1 MKRRAWIQT
10 GLGLG
15 LMAQGLAH
23 GSANGLAN
31 NSTQAAGGLHWQTT
45 TFTGLGTTLSIRAGH
60 ADHRV
65 VEAALARA
73 RDVVARVEDQMSLF
87 RSNSALQQL
96 NRDSVLR
103 NPPLDLLRVLEI
115 SQRMSA
121 QSRGAFDIT
130 VQPLWTLYAEAQKR
144 GRLPTSTEVQSARAR
159 VGWQHVQVSR
169 ERVSFAKAGMRITL
183 NGIAQGYASD
193 LVRAQLQQAGIAHA
207 LINTGEWSSLGRAE
221 GGRDWTLG
229 IADPHQADRL
239 MTRLRMRG
247 VCVATSADDQCSFTA
262 DRVHHH
268 IFNPETGDSPRDISS
283 VTVLAST
290 CTEADAL
297 TKVLFVAGYENAL
310 HTARTHHVEAMVVHK
325 NGQWQ
330 ATPSLSQHLHA

>member
-23 GSANGLAN
+23 SAAQ
-31 NSTQAAGGLHWQTT
+31 SSKQAATGLHWQTT
-45 TFTGLGTTLSIRAGH
+45 TFTGLGTTLSIRAAH
-60 ADHRV
+60 EDPQV
-65 VEAALARA
+65 VACALALARG
-73 RDVVARVEDQMSLF
+73 VVARVEDQMSLF
-87 RSNSALQQL
+87 RPYSALQQL
-96 NRDSVLR
+96 NRDNELR
-103 NPPLDLLRVLEI
+103 NPPADLLRVLEI
-115 SQRMSA
+115 SQRVSA
-121 QSRGAFDIT
+121 QSKGAFDIT
-130 VQPLWTLYAEAQKR
+130 VQPLWALYAEAQKR
-144 GRLPTSTEVQSARAR
+144 GRLPTEAEVQSARAR

-169 ERVSFAKAGMRITL
+169 ERVSFAKPGMRVTL

-207 LINTGEWSSLGRAE
+207 LINTGEWSSLGQAE

-239 MTRLRMRG
+239 ITCLRLRMRG
-247 VCVATSADDQCSFTA
+247 GCVATSADDQCSFSA

-268 IFNPETGDSPRDISS
+268 ILNPETGYSPRDIAS
-283 VTVLAST
+283 VTVIAST

-297 TKVLFVAGYENAL
+297 TKVFFVAGYENAL
-310 HTARTHHVEAMVVHK
+310 HTAHTHHVEALVVHK
-325 NGQWQ
+325 NSQWQ
-330 ATPSLSQHLHA
+330 ATPSLSQHLLA

>member
-1 MKRRAWIQT
+1 MKRRAWLQT

-15 LMAQGLAH
+15 LWAH
-23 GSANGLAN
+23 DSAKA
-31 NSTQAAGGLHWQTT
+31 TQRLHWQTT
-45 TFTGLGTTLSIRAGH
+45 TFTGLGTTLSIRAAH
-60 ADHRV
+60 KDPQV
-65 VEAALARA
+65 VARALARA

-87 RSNSALQQL
+87 RPHSAIQQL
-96 NRDSVLR
+96 NREGVLR
-103 NPPLDLLRVLEI
+103 NPPVDLLRVLEI

-121 QSRGAFDIT
+121 LSCGAFDIT
-130 VQPLWTLYAEAQKR
+130 VQPLWALYADAQKR
-144 GRLPTSTEVQSARAR
+144 GRLPTAAEVQSARAR

-169 ERVSFAKAGMRITL
+169 AHVWFAKPGMRVTL
-183 NGIAQGYASD
+183 NGIAQGYTSD
-193 LVRAQLQQAGIAHA
+193 LVRAQLQQAGITHA
-207 LINTGEWSSLGRAE
+207 LINTGEWSSLGQAE

-247 VCVATSADDQCSFTA
+247 GCVATSADDQCSFSA

-268 IFNPETGDSPRDISS
+268 ILNPDTGYSPLDISS
-283 VTVLAST
+283 VTVIANT

-310 HTARTHHVEAMVVHK
+310 HTARAHHVEVLVVHK

-330 ATPSLSQHLHA
+330 VTPSLSQYLLT